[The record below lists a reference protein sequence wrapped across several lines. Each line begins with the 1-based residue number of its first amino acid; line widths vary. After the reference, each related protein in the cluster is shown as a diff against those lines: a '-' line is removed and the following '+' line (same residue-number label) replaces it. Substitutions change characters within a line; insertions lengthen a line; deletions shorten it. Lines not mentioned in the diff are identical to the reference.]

1 MIDIKKYQELFQ
13 QKLFEEVDNIFPTNI
28 SKERDKALLLV
39 TVINV
44 KFKQI
49 LEEINNL
56 GYPPAEN

>member
-39 TVINV
+39 TVISV